1 MNIKS
6 LSIFMIS
13 AMMCGLLTSC
23 GKTGNDEVVTE
34 PVEIEEDVLPLEAVE
49 DPLEATEDP
58 LEATEDPL
66 GKTEEPQEIS
76 KELQHDLNIFLS
88 NFSEQGYNCA
98 GYDPAE
104 WAHFTLV
111 WKILNDPS
119 GLKYENDRTWIDQS
133 SVNNILGRY
142 FGSNLEE
149 GDFFG
154 AGDNN
159 PYNGTIEISEDN
171 IAWYTEP
178 SVDGETYLG
187 NAFTVVTGLQ
197 RIPGD
202 YYDFLRTEFTIYAV
216 NDMEYEDYGVSTTY
230 YSLTAAEADKLA
242 DEGRIIPKATG
253 VAIIDDVVSNGYGDS
268 YWLDDYNILE

>member
-58 LEATEDPL
+58 L

-104 WAHFTLV
+104 WAHFTLE

-133 SVNNILGRY
+133 SVNNI
-142 FGSNLEE
+142 
-149 GDFFG
+149 
-154 AGDNN
+154 
-159 PYNGTIEISEDN
+159 
-171 IAWYTEP
+171 
-178 SVDGETYLG
+178 
-187 NAFTVVTGLQ
+187 
-197 RIPGD
+197 
-202 YYDFLRTEFTIYAV
+202 
-216 NDMEYEDYGVSTTY
+216 EYEDYGVSTTY